1 MRSARGKSQE
11 AANNW
16 GNAFCEAREQMKYA
30 TPEDFR
36 TLFTEGA
43 DSLYLL
49 SLLLTADPEKAEKCF
64 VSGFEECANGN
75 SVFLEWAR
83 SWARRI
89 IIRNTIREMVSTT
102 DVADPPLRLDSTLNN
117 RGELPLAEQLR
128 SFASILRLR
137 KFERFVFVLSV
148 LERYSDVE
156 CSLLLGASTA
166 NVQQARKQ
174 AFLHMAESDPRED
187 CVETDSETTAPA
199 CRIKTPGA
207 MG

>member
-1 MRSARGKSQE
+1 M
-11 AANNW
+11 N
-16 GNAFCEAREQMKYA
+16 YA

-49 SLLLTADPEKAEKCF
+49 SFLLTADPEKAEKCF
-64 VSGFEECANGN
+64 VSGFEECADGN

-89 IIRNTIREMVSTT
+89 IIRNAIREVAGVS
-102 DVADPPLRLDSTLNN
+102 DAADPSSCSGSAGGNCCEPR
-117 RGELPLAEQLR
+117 LAEQLP

-148 LERYSDVE
+148 FERYSDVE

-174 AFLHMAESDPRED
+174 AFLHMAESDPREA
-187 CVETDSETTAPA
+187 CVTTDSETTAPA
-199 CRIKTPGA
+199 CRVKATGA
-207 MG
+207 MA